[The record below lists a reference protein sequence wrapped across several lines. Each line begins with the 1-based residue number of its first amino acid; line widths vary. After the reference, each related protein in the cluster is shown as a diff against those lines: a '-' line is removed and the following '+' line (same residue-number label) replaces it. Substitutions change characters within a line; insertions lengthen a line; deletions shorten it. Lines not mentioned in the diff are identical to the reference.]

1 MKFDSYNDQEMN
13 HKIIEACI
21 QDDEYAK
28 DSLIEV
34 SKEDARIPAVVLE
47 NLYELVDY
55 DLNFIIDILQN
66 SSERERNTVLRNAQD
81 PQGIRCLFAEYDRE
95 ELRQLSIEDIVEGR
109 DLDIIWEV
117 KEGPR
122 EGDLSRSYLT
132 RCLMTVAYHLGFEKE
147 IQSFYDSEKS
157 KYLVMH

>member
-1 MKFDSYNDQEMN
+1 MN

-21 QDDEYAK
+21 QDDEYVK
-28 DSLIEV
+28 DKLIEV
-34 SKEDARIPAVVLE
+34 SKEDGRIPAAVFE
-47 NLYELVDY
+47 NLYELIDY

-66 SSERERNTVLRNAQD
+66 SSERERNTILRDAQD
-81 PQGIRCLFAEYDRE
+81 VEGIRCLFTEYSRE
-95 ELRQLSIEDIVEGR
+95 ELRQLSLEDIVEGR

-132 RCLMTVAYHLGFEKE
+132 RCLMTVAYHLGFEQE
-147 IQSFYDSEKS
+147 MQTFFDGEKS
-157 KYLVMH
+157 KYLVLH